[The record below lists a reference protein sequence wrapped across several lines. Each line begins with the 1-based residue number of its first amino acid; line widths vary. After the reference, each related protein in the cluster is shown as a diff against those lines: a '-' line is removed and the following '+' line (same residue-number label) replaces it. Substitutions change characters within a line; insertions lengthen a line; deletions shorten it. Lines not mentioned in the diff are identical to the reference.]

1 MAPGHRGAGRGG
13 GRHGGGP
20 HPVHS
25 GLPIEDGT
33 GWSFQYRYN
42 SATEL
47 SIFGTVPGVLVS
59 IAGTDFGGDRTLSV
73 LLKDTAAGD
82 GLCAAL
88 ALFTD
93 DGVPIGNRISTCDGS
108 VTVPMPTVSGD
119 VTVVPYQAFPGAH
132 VTGNGWREG
141 PDTRGARFTIF
152 WTGGSDCVQRDIQ
165 GEGDVT
171 IPGGNIGVACP
182 FGSGGSGVMRGMHNY
197 IQLRAFAG
205 LHSLRGAVAAPFR
218 LDH

>member
-1 MAPGHRGAGRGG
+1 M
-13 GRHGGGP
+13 
-20 HPVHS
+20 
-25 GLPIEDGT
+25 
-33 GWSFQYRYN
+33 
-42 SATEL
+42 
-47 SIFGTVPGVLVS
+47 VL
-59 IAGTDFGGDRTLSV
+59 
-73 LLKDTAAGD
+73 
-82 GLCAAL
+82 
-88 ALFTD
+88 
-93 DGVPIGNRISTCDGS
+93 
-108 VTVPMPTVSGD
+108 
-119 VTVVPYQAFPGAH
+119 PGAH

-152 WTGGSDCVQRDIQ
+152 WTGGSDCVQGDIQ

-197 IQLRAFAG
+197 VQLRAFAG